1 MGNVSQQTKNLKNY
15 RTSNKTDMG
24 FCGAFTYRL
33 RSKLFY
39 ANFKIKIKARVCP
52 KVENNTFLILEFT
65 N

>member
-1 MGNVSQQTKNLKNY
+1 MFLNKLKYLKND
-15 RTSNKTDMG
+15 RISNKTDKG

-39 ANFKIKIKARVCP
+39 ANFKIKIKAWVCP
-52 KVENNTFLILEFT
+52 KVENNAFLILELT